1 MITSRNLLNSSD
13 TVKLLMSL
21 TILVVGVMF
30 HFDEVPIAWGAEP
43 ATSEVKAAVLAV
55 CTALVTILSLLP
67 QGMHKIT
74 AGLST
79 FTARLSA
86 AGLAFAA
93 GYNWLYSAT
102 EGEIVPYIWYP
113 TFLLVGALVGIVIG
127 FVNSTLTLRDR
138 PPESKMAGEFR
149 RFEELVRYEGT
160 HKDEM
165 LAHAGATEIL
175 IAQILLHDS
184 QSREMLEVL
193 KEGPAELSLSPAYIR
208 ALSRIAKL
216 SDLFERGSLPPTND

>member
-1 MITSRNLLNSSD
+1 
-13 TVKLLMSL
+13 MSL
-21 TILVVGVMF
+21 TILAVGVMF
-30 HFDEVPIAWGAEP
+30 HFDEAPIAWDAKP
-43 ATSEVKAAVLAV
+43 ATSEVKAAILAI

-102 EGEIVPYIWYP
+102 GGEILPYIWYP

-127 FVNSTLTLRDR
+127 FVNSILTIRDR
-138 PPESKMAGEFR
+138 PPEGGMAGEFR

-165 LAHAGATEIL
+165 LAHAGVTELL
-175 IAQILLHDS
+175 IAQMLLRDS
-184 QSREMLEVL
+184 KSREVLEIL
-193 KEGPAELSLSPAYIR
+193 KERSAELSLSPAYVR
-208 ALSRIAKL
+208 ALGRIAKL
-216 SDLFERGSLPPTND
+216 SDHLEKGSLPPTND